1 MGNSENAARC
11 HGPSEATNADAGNG
25 ILVRIRGD
33 YVSDAMRLLRK
44 PTSEGQQQEVVTEVE
59 GFGQVRFYA
68 RVKEVRHHK
77 HSHLYWAAYW
87 AEAIRQ
93 P

>member
-1 MGNSENAARC
+1 MGNSKNAARC
-11 HGPSEATNADAGNG
+11 HGPSETGNADAGNG
-25 ILVRIRGD
+25 ILVQIRGD
-33 YVSDAMRLLRK
+33 YVSDAMRLLPK

-59 GFGQVRFYA
+59 EFGQVRFFA
-68 RVKEVRHHK
+68 RVKKVCHHK
-77 HSHLYWAAYW
+77 HSYLYWAVYW